1 MRTLT
6 LCAALLSVAAA
17 PAPQRIKNGAHVVTT
32 TETTGTYFVEDAEPG
47 DLIVV
52 TIETLEPKSDT
63 GTSASVMT
71 PNSIVP
77 GSLGTKGAPVTWMID
92 KSKRVVRF
100 DLQKAMPNV
109 DWAARYAPPI
119 YELPLAPMLASI
131 GTAPGDRIAMAGA
144 GAKVLLPVNEPG
156 ALLVLGHGL

>member
-1 MRTLT
+1 MCRYVRRRLG
-6 LCAALLSVAAA
+6 AASILRMSPHHANSHALRS
-17 PAPQRIKNGAHVVTT
+17 APQCRRGAVSPTNQERRSCRHD
-32 TETTGTYFVEDAEPG
+32 DA
-47 DLIVV
+47 
-52 TIETLEPKSDT
+52 

-100 DLQKAMPNV
+100 DLQKAIPNV
-109 DWAARYAPPI
+109 DWASRYAPPV